1 MKKTFSILAFMISFF
16 AIGQIVKP
24 ASFKFSSSVAKPKVG
39 QTVDLIFEGTIDP
52 KWKLYSTENKADPG
66 PFASQLNLIK
76 STDYQLV
83 GAMKSIKPT
92 SHFDDIWEAKVSYFT
107 GKAKFVQTIKILKAN
122 AVVEGKLEFQTCTLK
137 DGSCVMN
144 KEKFKF
150 SF

>member
-1 MKKTFSILAFMISFF
+1 MKKLFLVSSIFITFF

-24 ASFKFSSSVAKPKVG
+24 ASFKFSTSNAKPKVG

-76 STDYQLV
+76 SADYQLV
-83 GAMKSIKPT
+83 GSLKSVKPT
-92 SHFDDIWEAKVSYFT
+92 THFDDIWEAKVSYFT
-107 GKAKFVQTIKILKAN
+107 GKATFIQTVKILKPN
-122 AVVEGKLEFQTCTLK
+122 AIVEGKLEFQTCTLK

-150 SF
+150 NF